1 MAIINTKI
9 RKKTKK
15 PIKTKKSKPKK
26 EKTLVLFSG
35 GLDSR
40 LVIKILQ
47 QQGKKIKAVF
57 FKLPFVVPNQKNL
70 DFLKKHKIQYKI
82 FDVTKGKLLKQYLN
96 IIKNPKF
103 FRGKGINPCI
113 DCKIWMFKKAK
124 QYASENNIKIIA
136 TGEVLGQRPMS
147 QTRQS
152 LEIIDKHLKNIR
164 IKRPLIE
171 RGFKGRKRKQQIHL
185 AKKYKISFPHPAGGC
200 LLCEKNLSKRLSLLI
215 NKNLIS
221 EKTLP
226 LVTIGRHF
234 YIKDKKL
241 DYGWFIV
248 GRDEKENNIIE
259 KTKNYIKSKKG
270 KPAVYYNKSKKKN
283 REKAKQLQKAYS
295 TGNTKQRKKFHK
307 FKL

>member
-1 MAIINTKI
+1 MEMKNIKNTGS
-9 RKKTKK
+9 KKTKR
-15 PIKTKKSKPKK
+15 KSKNEKK
-26 EKTLVLFSG
+26 VLVLFSG

-47 QQGKKIKAVF
+47 QQGKDIRAVF
-57 FKLPFVVPNQKNL
+57 FKLPFVVSNQKNIG
-70 DFLKKHKIQYKI
+70 FLKKHKIRYKI
-82 FDVTKGKLLKQYLN
+82 FDITKGKFLKQYLN

-103 FRGKGINPCI
+103 FRGKGINPCL

-124 QYASENNIKIIA
+124 KYASENKINIIA

-152 LEIIDKHLKNIR
+152 LEIIDKNLKNIN

-171 RGFKGRKRKQQIHL
+171 RGFRGRKRKQQIQL
-185 AKKYKISFPHPAGGC
+185 ARKYKISFPHPAGGC

-215 NKNLIS
+215 NKNLIT
-221 EKTLP
+221 ENTLP

-248 GRDEKENNIIE
+248 GRNHSENLIIQ
-259 KTKNYIKSKKG
+259 KTNNHIKQGKAKPSVYFHKN
-270 KPAVYYNKSKKKN
+270 KKKS
-283 REKAKQLQKAYS
+283 REKAKKLQKAYS